1 MKKTKFIISLLLA
14 TYLFASCH
22 NNDGPSRDDV
32 KKMKETALE
41 WAAYL
46 SDNYQMGDS
55 IYFLRTDLETH
66 ETQVEGFVVE
76 SSFFMELSYEY
87 DNSDDLSGYLHEEDD
102 SYISLYIYGY
112 ETGVSLKNKNS
123 LMYVDLFATY
133 DEETDQIH
141 EYFRLGTNNNLC
153 WEVGHQT
160 IDKDIMTLTSCSD
173 SCTMQRNVGIIKFSN
188 DQYSWELMEK
198 N

>member
-1 MKKTKFIISLLLA
+1 MKKTKFIIGLLLA

-32 KKMKETALE
+32 KKMKETAQE

-46 SDNYQMGDS
+46 SDNYQVGDS
-55 IYFLRTDLETH
+55 VYFLRTDLATK

-76 SSFFMELSYEY
+76 TSEFFERGYE
-87 DNSDDLSGYLHEEDD
+87 EEDD
-102 SYISLYIYGY
+102 LLGYRDEENATFSYVVEGYSDVVVLKNASSYLLVDMSVSYDGEEDTFYEYCHLYINHNTCF
-112 ETGVSLKNKNS
+112 ETSHHTL
-123 LMYVDLFATY
+123 
-133 DEETDQIH
+133 
-141 EYFRLGTNNNLC
+141 
-153 WEVGHQT
+153 
-160 IDKDIMTLTSCSD
+160 DKDYITITSCSD

-188 DQYSWELMEK
+188 DQYSWESIKK